1 MRDDGPRIWR
11 VKSERI
17 CLTTAHSAPVTTL
30 LSTASSARTTC
41 STRNGRLSGAGSATR
56 PAAIRCSRYG
66 MPHQL
71 IGRYG
76 EASCDAATLKKA
88 TLEKSDARVR
98 RVRECT
104 GRNLGGRL
112 MTYQGRVP
120 RGHAAGKTNTR
131 RPTVGFPI
139 GPIGNG

>member
-41 STRNGRLSGAGSATR
+41 STRNGRLSGDGSAMR
-56 PAAIRCSRYG
+56 PAAIKCSMKG
-66 MPHQL
+66 VDQWL

-76 EASCDAATLKKA
+76 DASCDTATRGTRHTTLKKA
-88 TLEKSDARVR
+88 TLGKSDARR
-98 RVRECT
+98 RRSRLVI
-104 GRNLGGRL
+104 GRL
-112 MTYQGRVP
+112 NLASIYPSV
-120 RGHAAGKTNTR
+120 ALS
-131 RPTVGFPI
+131 
-139 GPIGNG
+139 